1 MDCECIL
8 NLVHVPVLRYRQA
21 ALLRYYGRPPQNH
34 LHVQHTSAAGYLPII
49 ALTAKWEQAS
59 AESIVAQDLAM

>member
-8 NLVHVPVLRYRQA
+8 NLVHVPV
-21 ALLRYYGRPPQNH
+21 YGTVKRRCYAITAGRRKITC
-34 LHVQHTSAAGYLPII
+34 TSSTPAPGYLPII